1 MHIVSPCAEEDSSVY
16 TLRLGVELLNIG
28 DIHMIKNAK
37 LQKLSSE
44 KAEDFLLVSATL
56 IFTVGVYLLLTHLFI
71 NTF

>member
-1 MHIVSPCAEEDSSVY
+1 
-16 TLRLGVELLNIG
+16 
-28 DIHMIKNAK
+28 MIKTAK

-56 IFTVGVYLLLTHLFI
+56 IFTVGLYLLLTYLFI